1 MGERE
6 ELYML
11 HKESKRDE
19 TRAINS
25 SPLPDYI
32 HRHNNDE
39 TFDSICTRCVA
50 TIGSTHREQDL
61 GVLEQEHNCVKPWS
75 ILGWL

>member
-1 MGERE
+1 
-6 ELYML
+6 ML
-11 HKESKRDE
+11 HNERKRDE
-19 TRAINS
+19 TRAVTS

-50 TIGSTHREQDL
+50 TIGSTLREQDL
-61 GVLEQEHNCVKPWS
+61 GVLEQEHKCVQTRS